1 MFNKPTSAL
10 CGRFVCYKEKSFI
23 TMTPGENVWVLGLL
37 ESSFQLKT
45 TEAQTSI
52 QSVFKPFVLI
62 KVYLHV
68 PYFIKYNVHT
78 SIVRT

>member
-1 MFNKPTSAL
+1 MFNKPITAL
-10 CGRFVCYKEKSFI
+10 FGLFVCYQEKSFI
-23 TMTPGENVWVLGLL
+23 TLTPGENVWVLGLL

-62 KVYLHV
+62 KAYLHA
-68 PYFIKYNVHT
+68 PYFIKYNVHM
-78 SIVRT
+78 SIVYT